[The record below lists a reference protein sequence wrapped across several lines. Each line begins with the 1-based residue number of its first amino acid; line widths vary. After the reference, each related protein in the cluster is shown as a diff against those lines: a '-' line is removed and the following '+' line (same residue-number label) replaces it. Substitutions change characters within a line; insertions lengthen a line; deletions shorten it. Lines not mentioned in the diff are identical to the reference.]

1 MSEEINTIEK
11 GLIFIQFTANIIS
24 AVGSLIALIVYI
36 IAKPLHFYSFKLVFI
51 LNSFDLVRSATQIFP
66 MFYEDVPDLLCEVS
80 GFVHI
85 FAVFQTNYW
94 SFVIAVTMYQA
105 LVLNNIYIEKYFSF
119 WIVFGLA
126 FPAAMCT
133 TSAFLGLY
141 GNIGQNCTLKLNS
154 EGNIFRLIIV
164 YIPGGIITLGSAFIF
179 LKLYKVLSVNTS
191 DNFSREKLQA
201 KRLFFYPLIL
211 LVCIWPQ
218 LILRIMQMVQKSSI
232 DLMYVSSIL
241 WGLQGFFNALA
252 YTLTKPIK
260 EYLKDSLCR
269 KRHISVV
276 GQELMD
282 DKPIEF

>member
-1 MSEEINTIEK
+1 MSEDINAVEK
-11 GLIFIQFTANIIS
+11 GLRVIQFTANITS
-24 AVGSLIALIVYI
+24 AVGSLVALIVYV
-36 IAKPLHFYSFKLVFI
+36 IAKPLHFYSFKLVFV
-51 LNSFDLVRSATQIFP
+51 LNFFDLLRSATQIFP
-66 MFYEDVPDLLCEVS
+66 MFYEDIPGFLCEIS
-80 GFVHI
+80 GLVHI

-105 LVLNNIYIEKYFSF
+105 LVLNNIYIEKYFRF
-119 WIVFGLA
+119 WVGFGLA
-126 FPAAMCT
+126 FPGAMCI

-164 YIPGGIITLGSAFIF
+164 YIPGGLISLGSAFIF
-179 LKLYKVLSVNTS
+179 LKLYKVLSINNS
-191 DNFSREKLQA
+191 ENFSREKIQA

-218 LILRIMQMVQKSSI
+218 LILRIMQMAEKSSL

-260 EYLKDSLCR
+260 EYLKDCLCR
-269 KRHISVV
+269 KRHISGV
-276 GQELMD
+276 GQELMN

>member
-1 MSEEINTIEK
+1 MSEEVNAVEESLQYIH
-11 GLIFIQFTANIIS
+11 LTANIIS
-24 AVGSLIALIVYI
+24 TIGSLVALIVFL
-36 IAKPLHFYSFKLVFI
+36 IAKPLHFYSFKLVFV
-51 LNSFDLVRSATQIFP
+51 LNLFDLIRSLTQIFP
-66 MFYEDVPDLLCEVS
+66 MFFKHIPDVLCEIS

-94 SFVIAVTMYQA
+94 SFAIAVTMYQA
-105 LVLNNIYIEKYFSF
+105 LVLNNIYIEKYFYYWISF
-119 WIVFGLA
+119 GFT

-141 GNIGQNCTLKLNS
+141 GNIGHNCTLRLTS
-154 EGNIFRLIIV
+154 EGNIFRLIII
-164 YIPGGIITLGSAFIF
+164 YIPGGLITFGSAFIF
-179 LKLYKVLSVNTS
+179 LRLYKILSINTA
-191 DNFSREKLQA
+191 DNLNREKIQA

-218 LILRIMQMVQKSSI
+218 LVLRIMQMDHKSSL

-252 YTLTKPIK
+252 YTLTKPVK
-260 EYLKDSLCR
+260 EYMKEFLCS